1 MRSLFAKIFLWF
13 AASTFIVV
21 AAIILTSAFFY
32 DPNGKRKSPVSM
44 LLNFQM
50 AEAQHALETGGEP
63 ALQGVLDRIRAE
75 VQSEPIF
82 TDAEGR
88 DLLSGLVR
96 TDLIEQGRERLTN
109 PLARLRG
116 DLYARQ
122 SPDGKHWLFL
132 VGGRS
137 STLLWY
143 TQPENLWVWG
153 IVALL
158 CYGLTLHLTRPLKKL
173 QKAVDA
179 FGHGDLTARA
189 DEGRADEI
197 GQLAV
202 AFNRMA
208 DRIETLRASEKRLLL
223 DVSHE
228 LRSPLARLNVA
239 LELARQGGANSA
251 LDRIEREAERL
262 NTLVSEL
269 LDVTRTRSEREEER
283 RELVRLDE
291 LVHRLADDCAI
302 EAESRGCRL
311 EMEAGGPVTVK
322 GDPELLRRAVENV
335 VRNAIR
341 YAPEGS
347 PVQLRVANGSGRAT
361 VAVRDFGPG
370 VPPESLPHLFD
381 AFYRV
386 DTDRNRSSG
395 GVGLGLSIARR
406 AVELHHG
413 KMRASNAS
421 PGLLVEIELPA

>member
-1 MRSLFAKIFLWF
+1 
-13 AASTFIVV
+13 
-21 AAIILTSAFFY
+21 
-32 DPNGKRKSPVSM
+32 
-44 LLNFQM
+44 
-50 AEAQHALETGGEP
+50 
-63 ALQGVLDRIRAE
+63 
-75 VQSEPIF
+75 
-82 TDAEGR
+82 
-88 DLLSGLVR
+88 
-96 TDLIEQGRERLTN
+96 
-109 PLARLRG
+109 
-116 DLYARQ
+116 
-122 SPDGKHWLFL
+122 
-132 VGGRS
+132 
-137 STLLWY
+137 
-143 TQPENLWVWG
+143 
-153 IVALL
+153 
-158 CYGLTLHLTRPLKKL
+158 
-173 QKAVDA
+173 
-179 FGHGDLTARA
+179 
-189 DEGRADEI
+189 
-197 GQLAV
+197 
-202 AFNRMA
+202 
-208 DRIETLRASEKRLLL
+208 LRASEKRLLL